1 MNTENFALD
10 DGSDTEIIEDFG
22 AIFPRISIS
31 ILSNGLI
38 VETVHGGDLS
48 GLVISSEKGD
58 VSWVLQ
64 FQAQQK
70 LESLNGVESSVD
82 EITHED
88 VSSVWD
94 FTALVEKF

>member
-64 FQAQQK
+64 F
-70 LESLNGVESSVD
+70 
-82 EITHED
+82 
-88 VSSVWD
+88 
-94 FTALVEKF
+94 